1 MPKRSAKLSPSIV
14 ELDGPFQHGHVHTCG
29 LRLHTVSAGSVSDP
43 LIVLLHGAF
52 GGWFEY
58 RHIIADL
65 ADAGYHVVAVD
76 LRGYGM
82 SDHPP
87 VTAGQDIRSDSGQ
100 ISGLITA
107 LGYESAYIIGYDI
120 GGALGWALASK
131 SPQQVDGFISV
142 ASAHP
147 VDLRKTVQTQPWN
160 FLWILLRA
168 ALMRLPSC
176 VYLPFPR
183 RFEWLYRRNLSSE
196 TTAEFTD
203 SQAFA
208 DELHLRVQAS
218 KIGRSRAVALQH
230 NRHLLS
236 FAPGSWLDQ
245 PISVPVTMLHA
256 EQSLWKR
263 LTARSA
269 QRMHA
274 PWKALT
280 LQGSKNMPHIEKP
293 QAFARMVIQQIEEWR
308 SAKNAASRT
317 SVSAASAAHDNH

>member
-14 ELDGPFQHGHVHTCG
+14 ELDGPFQHGHVHTHG
-29 LRLHTVSAGSVSDP
+29 LRLHTVSAGSSSDP

-65 ADAGYHVVAVD
+65 ADAGFHVVAVD

-131 SPQQVDGFISV
+131 SPHQVSGFIAV

-168 ALMRLPSC
+168 AIMRLPSC
-176 VYLPFPR
+176 VYLPFPQ
-183 RFEWLYRRNLSSE
+183 RFEWLYRRNLCSE
-196 TTAEFTD
+196 TTPEYSDT
-203 SQAFA
+203 QAFA
-208 DELHLRVQAS
+208 DELNLRVQAS

-236 FAPGSWLDQ
+236 FPPGSWLDQ
-245 PISVPVTMLHA
+245 PISVPVTMIHA
-256 EQSLWKR
+256 DQSLWKR

-269 QRMHA
+269 QRMRA

-280 LQGSKNMPHIEKP
+280 MDGTKNMPHIEKP
-293 QAFARMVIQQIEEWR
+293 HAFTRMVLNQIEEW
-308 SAKNAASRT
+308 S
-317 SVSAASAAHDNH
+317 SVDRPASASARRRSSSF